1 MKSKSCGASDVSECD
16 ANDQVMQ
23 RLQREKSTLMM
34 TGLMSKCEMM
44 TTTTTTM
51 MMMMMVLVMM
61 MMNVGALTITVILV
75 RWSCNW
81 RSESGTNFLALRG

>member
-81 RSESGTNFLALRG
+81 RTNFLALRG